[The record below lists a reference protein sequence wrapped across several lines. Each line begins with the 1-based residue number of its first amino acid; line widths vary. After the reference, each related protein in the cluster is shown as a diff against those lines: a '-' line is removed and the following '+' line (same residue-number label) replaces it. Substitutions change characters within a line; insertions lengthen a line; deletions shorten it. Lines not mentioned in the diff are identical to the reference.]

1 MQESPPIPLRPPR
14 PRGVGPDDPGTGVA
28 RPKGR
33 IKKLRLALVLLGLA
47 LLAVISTVFGMMMAV
62 SNELPSLE
70 DTAQFRAARNSTL
83 VAANGKDQIAQLTD
97 NQNRILLRQNEI
109 SPNVKNAVIAIED
122 RRFYTHEG
130 VDYTGIARALWQDV
144 KRQEAVQGG
153 STITQQFV
161 KNALDAQGDR
171 SVFQKLKESALAYHL
186 ERRWTKPKI
195 LTQYLNTVYFGN
207 GAYGIEA
214 AARTYFGGRKTYGR
228 GERIALSLRPE
239 QAALLAGIIASPSR
253 YDPVVNP
260 IAAQER
266 RDHVLGNMLD
276 QGLIGR
282 VEHDRAVRTAIPAA
296 GDIIPPQPD
305 SNQPYFSTWV
315 TQQLVDRYGPGS
327 TFGSGLKIRTT
338 LDPAMQ
344 KAAEQAVAGRLG
356 GIGPTASIVV
366 IDNKTGGVRAMVG
379 GSNFERRPFNLATNG
394 KRQPG
399 SAIKP
404 FILAA
409 ALENGVSPNSVWSSR
424 PKTFPYREPN
434 GKKDVFVVKN
444 YANSYSGSTTLAR
457 ATAQSDNSVYAEIG
471 MQIGRKK
478 VAKMA
483 NEMGIRTKLSTNPAM
498 LLGGLREGVTPL
510 EMAFAYSTIANRG
523 RRVSGTL
530 ASYPGGPV
538 AIEKVENSRGKT
550 RDKNKT
556 KSERVFPE
564 KVGETMRGMLHGVVV
579 GGTGTKAQVGEWAAG
594 KTGTTENYGDAWFVG
609 FTDRYTA
616 AVWVGYPDRVKYM
629 TTHYHGQP
637 VAGGTFPTEI
647 WHDFMS
653 AAIKIDEGRGEGDD
667 EGDGEG
673 SPAPSTPVT
682 PVPGPSPGPAPTPQ
696 PTTPQPA
703 TPQTPPGGGA
713 PPQQPAPT
721 PTPQTP
727 ATPPSGGGGGGGGG
741 QGGGQSPG
749 TGAQ

>member
-1 MQESPPIPLRPPR
+1 MDA
-14 PRGVGPDDPGTGVA
+14 DDPGGTVE
-28 RPKGR
+28 RPKGK
-33 IKKLRLALVLLGLA
+33 IKKLRLALVLLGLS
-47 LLAVISTVFGMMMAV
+47 LLALISTVFGMMMAV

-70 DTAQFRAARNSTL
+70 DTAQFRAARNSALLAT
-83 VAANGKDQIAQLTD
+83 NGRDQIAQLTD
-97 NQNRILLRQNEI
+97 NQNRILLRQAEI
-109 SPNVKNAVIAIED
+109 SPTMKNAVIAIED
-122 RRFYTHEG
+122 RRFYGHEG
-130 VDYTGIARALWQDV
+130 VDYTGIARALWHDV

-228 GERIALSLRPE
+228 GERLALSLRPE
-239 QAALLAGIIASPSR
+239 QAALLAGIIASPSK
-253 YDPVVNP
+253 YDPVTNP
-260 IAAQER
+260 IAAQQR
-266 RDHVLGNMLD
+266 RDQVLQKMHE
-276 QGLIGR
+276 QGMISQ
-282 VEHDRAVRTAIPAA
+282 VERDRAVRTAIPAA
-296 GDIIPPQPD
+296 DDITPPQPD
-305 SNQPYFSTWV
+305 STHPYYSTWV
-315 TQQLVDRYGPGS
+315 TQQLVDRYGPGA

-338 LDPAMQ
+338 LDPALQ

-379 GSNFERRPFNLATNG
+379 GSNFEKRPFNLATNG

-409 ALENGVSPNSVWSSR
+409 ALERGISPNSVWSSKR
-424 PKTFPYREPN
+424 KVFPYREPN
-434 GKKDVFVVKN
+434 GKKDIFVVSN
-444 YANSYSGSTTLAR
+444 YENSYSGSTTLAR

-471 MQIGRKK
+471 MSVGRKK
-478 VAKMA
+478 VAKIA

-498 LLGGLREGVTPL
+498 LLGGLKEGVTPL

-523 RRVSGTL
+523 RRVSGSL

-538 AIEKVENSRGKT
+538 AIEKVEDARGKT
-550 RDKNKT
+550 EDKNKT
-556 KSERVFPE
+556 KSKRVFPE
-564 KVGETMRGMLHGVVV
+564 KVGEQMRALLHGVVV
-579 GGTGTKAQVGEWAAG
+579 GGTGTKAQVGEWAGG

-616 AVWVGYPDRVKYM
+616 AVWVGYPDRVRYM
-629 TTHYHGQP
+629 THHYHGQP

-647 WHDFMS
+647 WHDFMA
-653 AAIKIDEGRGEGDD
+653 AAIRIDEGRGRGND
-667 EGDGEG
+667 DGE
-673 SPAPSTPVT
+673 STPGPGVPVT
-682 PVPGPSPGPAPTPQ
+682 PTPAPQTPAPVPQ
-696 PTTPQPA
+696 QTAPQQTTPQA
-703 TPQTPPGGGA
+703 PPGGA
-713 PPQQPAPT
+713 PPQQPPQQAP
-721 PTPQTP
+721 PQTP
-727 ATPPSGGGGGGGGG
+727 ATPPQGGGG
-741 QGGGQSPG
+741 QGGGQSPT